1 MNSNIGIPTIGAR
14 GLQFRS
20 RLEAQWSFVFTELN
34 WNWEYEPYDL
44 NGYIPDF
51 IVVFPNGNE
60 LLIEVKCIMN
70 VWDNEKEC
78 KNYIDK
84 IFNSGWKKMFM
95 IVGANVGLGKH
106 SENGGNG
113 VSLGI
118 VGGSDDD
125 ADDDGR
131 IWTLPYPVL
140 ELNNSDNSWSIIS
153 DDSDR
158 DGYDLGLNNGEQIYS
173 NRHDDT
179 PAIFQEIWTKSKN
192 MTQWKKKSK

>member
-1 MNSNIGIPTIGAR
+1 
-14 GLQFRS
+14 
-20 RLEAQWSFVFTELN
+20 
-34 WNWEYEPYDL
+34 
-44 NGYIPDF
+44 
-51 IVVFPNGNE
+51 
-60 LLIEVKCIMN
+60 
-70 VWDNEKEC
+70 
-78 KNYIDK
+78 
-84 IFNSGWKKMFM
+84 
-95 IVGANVGLGKH
+95 
-106 SENGGNG
+106 

-140 ELNNSDNSWSIIS
+140 ELNNLDNSWSIIS